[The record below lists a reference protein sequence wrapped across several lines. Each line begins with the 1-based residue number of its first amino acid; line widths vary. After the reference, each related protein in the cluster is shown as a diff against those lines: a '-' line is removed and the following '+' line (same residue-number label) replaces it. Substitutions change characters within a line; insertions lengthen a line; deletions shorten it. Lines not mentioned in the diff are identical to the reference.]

1 VIRRLYPSV
10 GDVTGD
16 AGLEEEYFVG
26 AAPHVRANFVAS
38 IDGMVELGGRSSPLG
53 GPADRSAFMAMRAVA
68 DVILVGAGTVRKE
81 KYGPVRLDNA
91 VQERRRG
98 RHQAPLPQLAI
109 VSNRG
114 ELDPTAKV
122 FSGDSKPLLITSAA
136 AAADRTDLAA
146 VAEMVVCGDQ
156 RVDLAMARRELGARG
171 LGRVLCEGGPTLL
184 GSLIGADLLDELC
197 CTTSPWL
204 AGPGH
209 GALLGDQPL
218 PEPVSVRLT
227 AVLEGDGM
235 LLVRYGL
242 RPQP

>member
-26 AAPHVRANFVAS
+26 AGPHVRANFVTTV
-38 IDGMVELGGRSSPLG
+38 DGMVELGRRSSPLG

-68 DVILVGAGTVRKE
+68 DVILVGAGTVREE
-81 KYGPVRLDNA
+81 KYGPVRLDIA

-122 FSGDSKPLLITSAA
+122 FSGDTKPLLLTSAA
-136 AAADRTDLAA
+136 AASARTDLAA
-146 VAEMVVCGDQ
+146 AAETVVCGDQ
-156 RVDLAMARRELGARG
+156 RVDLTMALRELGVRG

-209 GALLGDQPL
+209 RGLLGDQPL
-218 PEPVSVRLT
+218 SEPARVRLT

-235 LLVRYGL
+235 VLARYSC